1 MSIPPAQHED
11 KRLAV
16 VAALVN
22 LVAASRTGLAHHRIG
37 DAVHRLRDGDD
48 QRLHPSATEELAG
61 IPLNFTL
68 RDGWTSPE
76 LRAHIE
82 DACVVGA
89 LVVNAGGVLHL
100 GPNAFEYRA
109 GPNAQTSN
117 RDRRLV
123 SVPTGSNASA

>member
-1 MSIPPAQHED
+1 MSIPPAQHND
-11 KRLAV
+11 ARLAM

-22 LVAASRTGLAHHRIG
+22 LVAAARIGLAYHRIG
-37 DAVHRLRDGDD
+37 DAVHRLRGGHD
-48 QRLHPSATEELAG
+48 RLHPSAVDELAG

-89 LVVNAGGVLHL
+89 LAVKAGGVLQL
-100 GPNAFEYRA
+100 GPNAYDYLA
-109 GPNAQTSN
+109 GPRALTSE
-117 RDRRLV
+117 RDRLV
-123 SVPTGSNASA
+123 SVPTELNASA